1 MATDDI
7 VRQIGAK
14 AKKARERIPG
24 VRENVKQKNARKIV
38 AGLSAIDKDLEELI
52 KLVNV
57 SSESEEPPIDPPP
70 PPPPPPD
77 GGTIPG
83 GWQVVPNKTFSGPA
97 VSEQLNNLSNVKRRA
112 YVNCTFQNQTDKV
125 FMHGDCGDGVRFVNC
140 TFRNLN
146 ATEFSL
152 FFPGSHWATSNDDY
166 GLKWI
171 NCTFENCGEIKDLFE
186 FKCSNNEI
194 VNCRFV
200 NCKGGVRIRH
210 GVGTKVINCTG
221 LAEVKVR
228 CGPHYIVNCP
238 DTDVTVY
245 SGDLPGE
252 NGKWQPLH
260 AQNKPGGGKRQA
272 AFRAQIANVRSVVLG
287 LPAAEADKKY
297 PAEGC
302 NVAPGVP
309 IKPGGLHRGTT
320 HDPVRLP

>member
-1 MATDDI
+1 MATDET

-24 VRENVKQKNARKIV
+24 VRESVKQKNTRKIA
-38 AGLSAIDKDLEELI
+38 AGLSAIDKDLEELL
-52 KLVNV
+52 KLADGLSDLDDQDDPDDQDDIGNV
-57 SSESEEPPIDPPP
+57 PN
-70 PPPPPPD
+70 
-77 GGTIPG
+77 
-83 GWQVVPNKTFSGPA
+83 GWQVVPNKTFSGND
-97 VSEQLNNLSNVKRRA
+97 VSAQLDNLSGAKHRV
-112 YVNCTFQNQTDKV
+112 YLNCTFQDHTGTLMRGK
-125 FMHGDCGDGVRFVNC
+125 CGDGVRFVNC
-140 TFRNLN
+140 TFRNLRGN
-146 ATEFSL
+146 PFAT
-152 FFPGSHWATSNDDY
+152 FFPGENWATSNDDY

-171 NCTFENCGEIKDLFE
+171 NCAFENCRGADGGGGDILE
-186 FKCSNNEI
+186 FKCSNNELI
-194 VNCRFV
+194 NCRFV

-221 LAEVKVR
+221 LAVVKVR
-228 CGPHYIVNCP
+228 CGPHYICP
-238 DTDVTVY
+238 NADVTVY

-272 AFRAQIANVRSVVLG
+272 AFRAQIANVRSVALG

-302 NVAPGVP
+302 NIAPGVS

-320 HDPVRLP
+320 HEPVRLP